1 MVADIENNHRLRRN
15 NLRLPI
21 QREVCALSG
30 SFISYYS
37 KSIFFVYFYNNP
49 VSTLGELIGIR
60 GGVKWYII
68 TKNFSKS
75 IIFAGMKKQ
84 VFIFYPFL
92 LVLLLLL
99 FAGGLVYGAVSI
111 PVESV
116 VNILLGEGTERLAW
130 QNIVLQSRFPQA
142 VTALLAGASL
152 AVSGLLLQTLFR
164 NPLAGPSILGIS
176 DGANLGVAA
185 IMLYFGG
192 SLSMVTDLPISGYL
206 AVIMAA
212 FSGAACILGLIIYFS
227 AKVKNNVMLLIIGIM
242 IGYLASSL
250 ISVLNYYASTDK
262 VHAFVMWGLGN
273 FSGVSLQQLPY
284 FAGFTCIGLLLAILL
299 IKPLNAL
306 LLGEMYA
313 ANLGI
318 KIRRTRIL
326 ILLCTGLLTA
336 TTTAFCGPISF
347 IGLAV
352 PHVARLMLGS
362 SNHKMLVPVTLLTGS
377 CIALLCNLLMV
388 LPGTHNILPL
398 NAVTPMLG
406 APVIIYV
413 IVNRKNI
420 QYFD

>member
-1 MVADIENNHRLRRN
+1 MKTN
-15 NLRLPI
+15 
-21 QREVCALSG
+21 AL
-30 SFISYYS
+30 
-37 KSIFFVYFYNNP
+37 FFYLF
-49 VSTLGELIGIR
+49 LG
-60 GGVKWYII
+60 V
-68 TKNFSKS
+68 T
-75 IIFAGMKKQ
+75 
-84 VFIFYPFL
+84 
-92 LVLLLLL
+92 LVLL
-99 FAGGLVYGAVSI
+99 FMGGLAYGAVSI
-111 PVESV
+111 PLSQVFD
-116 VNILLGEGTERLAW
+116 ILLGEGSDKVAW
-130 QNIVLQSRFPQA
+130 QNIVIQSRLPQSI
-142 VTALLAGASL
+142 TALLAGSAL
-152 AVSGLLLQTLFR
+152 ATTGLLLQTLFR

-192 SLSMVTDLPISGYL
+192 SLGELVDWPISGYV

-212 FSGAACILGLIIYFS
+212 FVGACVILGLIIYFS

-242 IGYLASSL
+242 IGYLASSV
-250 ISVLNYYASTDK
+250 ISILNYYSSTDR

-273 FSGVSLQQLPY
+273 FSGVSLEQLP
-284 FAGFTCIGLLLAILL
+284 FFSVCTLVGLFLAILL

-318 KIRRTRIL
+318 HVKRVRVL

-336 TTTAFCGPISF
+336 TATAFCGPISF

-352 PHVARLMLGS
+352 PHIARLMLGS
-362 SNHKMLVPVTLLTGS
+362 SNHKMLVPMTMLTGA
-377 CIALLCNLLMV
+377 CVALFCNLLMV
-388 LPGTHNILPL
+388 VPGSNAILPL

-420 QYFD
+420 QYFN

>member
-1 MVADIENNHRLRRN
+1 
-15 NLRLPI
+15 
-21 QREVCALSG
+21 
-30 SFISYYS
+30 
-37 KSIFFVYFYNNP
+37 
-49 VSTLGELIGIR
+49 
-60 GGVKWYII
+60 
-68 TKNFSKS
+68 
-75 IIFAGMKKQ
+75 MKKQ

-406 APVIIYV
+406 APGIIYV